1 MKPDQ
6 AIADLD
12 AWSKE
17 ASRILRP
24 LPASLYISQELLEQ
38 EVHNLFYRQWVCAG
52 HVSEIG
58 AAGDYFTFDL
68 VDKPLLIVR
77 DKDNKVRAYSNVC
90 RHRGTLLAA
99 GTGNSSAFTCPYHAW
114 TYDLGGRL
122 RSAPHMDKAEVAG
135 VCLPEYPVE
144 TWQGFIFVSVNPD
157 VAPLSPRLEALAE
170 RTSPYNIA
178 DYVVV
183 ERSEVEV
190 ACNWKV
196 LVENFCESYH
206 VFKVHAETL
215 EQGAPTISTRVLE
228 GGTGFNHHTMHLDT
242 TEYGESILLRLLAH
256 LRELI
261 LLICIY
267 PCSVFSLEP
276 ESVIWLSIRPTGPQ
290 SLKYTLQIALY
301 PDEESGLSQDL
312 IDYYKSMAKT
322 FMAEDKTTIELVQR
336 GLAANAGSSGVLHP
350 WERTNWEFGH
360 YLVRELL
367 GEDRMEPV
375 S

>member
-1 MKPDQ
+1 M
-6 AIADLD
+6 ADLD

-17 ASRILRP
+17 ASRMLRP
-24 LPASLYISQELLEQ
+24 LPASLYVSQELLEQ
-38 EVHNLFYRQWVCAG
+38 EVRNLFYRQWICAG

-77 DKDNKVRAYSNVC
+77 DKNNNVRAYSNVC
-90 RHRGTLLAA
+90 RHRATVLAV
-99 GTGNSSAFTCPYHAW
+99 GTGNRSMFTCPYHGW
-114 TYDLGGRL
+114 TYDLDGHL
-122 RSAPHMDKAEVAG
+122 RSAPYMDKDAVTG
-135 VCLPEYPVE
+135 ICLPEYPVE
-144 TWQGFIFVSVNPD
+144 IWQGFIFVSVDPD
-157 VAPLSPRLEALAE
+157 VAPLSPRLKTLAE
-170 RTSPYNIA
+170 RTAPYNIA
-178 DYVVV
+178 DFVVV

-215 EQGAPTISTRVLE
+215 EQGAPTISTKVLA
-228 GGTGFNHHTMHLDT
+228 GGTGFNHHTMHLNT
-242 TEYGESILLRLLAH
+242 TEYGESMLLRLPTH

-261 LLICIY
+261 HLICIY
-267 PCSVFSLEP
+267 PCSVFTLEP
-276 ESVIWLSIRPTGPQ
+276 ASAIWLSILPTGPQ

-301 PDEESGLSQDL
+301 PDEEFGLTQEL
-312 IDYYKSMAKT
+312 ADYYKEMAKL
-322 FMAEDKTTIELVQR
+322 FMAEDKTTIELVQK
-336 GLAANAGSSGVLHP
+336 GLASNAGSSGLLHP

-360 YLVRELL
+360 YLVRQLL

-375 S
+375 

>member
-1 MKPDQ
+1 MKPDP

-38 EVHNLFYRQWVCAG
+38 EIHNLFYRQWVCAG
-52 HVSEIG
+52 HLSEIS

-77 DKDNKVRAYSNVC
+77 DKDNNVRAYSNVC
-90 RHRGTLLAA
+90 RHRGTLLAV
-99 GTGNSSAFTCPYHAW
+99 GSGNRSMFTCPYHAW

-122 RSAPHMDKAEVAG
+122 RSAPHMDKDAVAG
-135 VCLPEYPVE
+135 ICLPEYPVE
-144 TWQGFIFVSVNPD
+144 TWQGFIFVSVDPD
-157 VAPLSPRLEALAE
+157 VAPLSPQLEALAE
-170 RTSPYNIA
+170 RTSPYNVA

-190 ACNWKV
+190 ECNWKV

-206 VFKVHAETL
+206 VFAVHAETL
-215 EQGAPTISTRVLE
+215 EQGVPTISTKVLE
-228 GGTGFNHHTMHLDT
+228 GGKGFNHHTQHFNT
-242 TEYGESILLRLLAH
+242 TEYGESILLRLPAH
-256 LRELI
+256 LRELVH
-261 LLICIY
+261 LICIY
-267 PCSVFSLEP
+267 PCSVFTLEP
-276 ESVIWLSIRPTGPQ
+276 ASAIWLSIRPTGPQ

-301 PDEESGLSQDL
+301 PGGEPGLTQEL
-312 IDYYKSMAKT
+312 IDYYKDMAKT
-322 FMAEDKTTIELVQR
+322 FMAEDKATIELVQR
-336 GLAANAGSSGVLHP
+336 GLASNTGSSGLLHP

-360 YLVRELL
+360 YLARQLL
-367 GEDRMEPV
+367 GEGPQVRGR
-375 S
+375 

>member
-1 MKPDQ
+1 MKPDP

-17 ASRILRP
+17 SGRMLHP
-24 LPASLYISQELLEQ
+24 LPASLYTSKELLER
-38 EVHNLFYRQWVCAG
+38 EVHGLFYKQWVCAG
-52 HVSEIG
+52 HVSEIS

-77 DKDNKVRAYSNVC
+77 DSENKVRAYSNVC
-90 RHRGTLLAA
+90 RHRGTLLAT
-99 GTGNSSAFTCPYHAW
+99 GTGNRSAFSCPYHAW
-114 TYDLGGRL
+114 TYDLSGCL
-122 RSAPHMDKAEVAG
+122 RSAPYMDKDKVTG
-135 VCLPEYPVE
+135 IYLPEYPVE

-157 VAPLSPRLEALAE
+157 VEPLSPRLEVLAE
-170 RTSPYNIA
+170 RMSPYNIA

-183 ERSEVEV
+183 ERSEIEV

-215 EQGAPTISTRVLE
+215 EPGAPTISTKVLE
-228 GGTGFNHHTMHLDT
+228 GGTGFNHHTMHLNT
-242 TEYGESILLRLLAH
+242 SAHHENILLRLPDH

-261 LLICIY
+261 HLICIY
-267 PCSVFSLEP
+267 PCSVFSLES
-276 ESVIWLSIRPTGPQ
+276 EAVIWLSIRPTGPQ
-290 SLKYTLQIALY
+290 SLKYTLQIALH
-301 PDEESGLSQDL
+301 PGGGSDLTQDL
-312 IDYYKSMAKT
+312 IDHYKDIAKT

-336 GLAANAGSSGVLHP
+336 GLASNDGNSGLLHP

-360 YLVRELL
+360 YLVRQLL
-367 GEDRMEPV
+367 GKDRMEPV

>member
-1 MKPDQ
+1 MKTNQ

-38 EVHNLFYRQWVCAG
+38 EVHNLFYGHWICAG
-52 HVSEIG
+52 HVSEIS

-77 DKDNKVRAYSNVC
+77 DIDDNVRAYSNVC

-99 GTGNSSAFTCPYHAW
+99 GAGNSSVFTCPYHAW
-114 TYDLGGRL
+114 TYDLDGRL
-122 RSAPHMDKAEVAG
+122 RAAPHMDMDKVTG
-135 VCLPEYPVE
+135 ICLPEYPVE
-144 TWQGFIFVSVNPD
+144 TWQGFIFVSVNPA
-157 VAPLSPRLEALAE
+157 VEPLSPRLEALAE

-206 VFKVHAETL
+206 VFAVHAETL
-215 EQGAPTISTRVLE
+215 EQGSPTISTRVLE
-228 GGTGFNHHTMHLDT
+228 GGTGFNHHSMHLDT
-242 TEYGESILLRLLAH
+242 TEYGESILLRLPTH

-261 LLICIY
+261 HLICIY
-267 PCSVFSLEP
+267 PCSVFTLEP
-276 ESVIWLSIRPTGPQ
+276 ASAIWLSIQPTGPQ

-301 PDEESGLSQDL
+301 QDEESGLTQEL
-312 IDYYKSMAKT
+312 IDYYKDMAKA
-322 FMAEDKTTIELVQR
+322 FMAEDKATIELVQR
-336 GLAANAGSSGVLHP
+336 GLASNGGSSGVLHP

-375 S
+375 P